1 MQKRKSVPGILR
13 RVVALASGATLLQV
27 SGCTIDETLLTDFA
41 NLAVEA
47 LLTALT
53 GTV

>member
-1 MQKRKSVPGILR
+1 MLKLNGLPGILR
-13 RVVALASGATLLQV
+13 RVVALASGATLLQA
-27 SGCTIDETLLTDFA
+27 SGCTIDETFLTNLA
-41 NLAVEA
+41 NLVAEA